1 MARGRRT
8 NPKLVKGMSG
18 SELAKLRLE
27 TILETFAG
35 TLSVNE
41 ACARLGMGTSAFHK
55 LRAKALSGA
64 LGSLEPGKVGRP
76 SASFTEQDAHIAD
89 LQTEVQE
96 LKIDLEASRIREEL
110 AIAMPHVLEQHPD
123 KPAGKG
129 KRRRKG
135 KKR

>member
-8 NPKLVKGMSG
+8 KPKLVEGMTG
-18 SELAKLRLE
+18 SELAKHRLR

-41 ACARLGMGTSAFHK
+41 ACARLGIGTTAFHK
-55 LRAKALSGA
+55 LRARALSNA
-64 LGSLEPGKVGRP
+64 LVSLEPGQVGRP
-76 SASFTEQDAHIAD
+76 PARISNEQEHIAE
-89 LQTEVQE
+89 LENEVQE
-96 LKIDLEASRIREEL
+96 LKIDLEAARIREEL
-110 AIAMPHVLEQHPD
+110 AIAMPHVLED
-123 KPAGKG
+123 STEEPAGKG